1 MAIKKL
7 SISLD
12 AENVDLL
19 RELQDVGN
27 VTISGFLDDMVTAS
41 RPQLLATIEAFKVIK
56 SDPARAMRLMG
67 VAIEDAQK
75 MGDEVS
81 RKIDAATKPKPAKK
95 RA

>member
-1 MAIKKL
+1 MAFKKL

-19 RELQDVGN
+19 RELSEVGN

-41 RPQLLATIEAFKVIK
+41 RPQILTTIEAFKLIK
-56 SDPARAMRLMG
+56 TDQAKAMRLMG
-67 VAIEDAQK
+67 VALEDALK
-75 MGDEVS
+75 LGDQTAE
-81 RKIDAATKPKPAKK
+81 KLNKATKPKVVKK